1 MLRRTTRY
9 IVVHS
14 SATPTR
20 MDIGADEI
28 RRWHKDRGW
37 RDIGY
42 HFVITR
48 DASIQHGRDRDDIGA
63 HALGRNHESIGI
75 CLVGGVADD
84 GKTPEFNFT
93 RGQLGCLED
102 LLTDLT
108 AVYYESVVAGHRDVM
123 VDPKYT
129 QCPSFDVAAWWDNG
143 E

>member
-1 MLRRTTRY
+1 
-9 IVVHS
+9 
-14 SATPTR
+14 
-20 MDIGADEI
+20 MDIGVDEI
-28 RRWHKDRGW
+28 RRWHLARGW

-48 DASIQHGRDRDDIGA
+48 DAAIQHGRDRDEIGA
-63 HALGRNHESIGI
+63 HAIGRNHESIGI

-102 LLTDLT
+102 LLNDLT
-108 AVYYESVVAGHRDVM
+108 AVYFEAEVTGHRNLM
-123 VDPKYT
+123 VPGYT
-129 QCPSFDVAAWWDNG
+129 QCPCFDVAAWWANG